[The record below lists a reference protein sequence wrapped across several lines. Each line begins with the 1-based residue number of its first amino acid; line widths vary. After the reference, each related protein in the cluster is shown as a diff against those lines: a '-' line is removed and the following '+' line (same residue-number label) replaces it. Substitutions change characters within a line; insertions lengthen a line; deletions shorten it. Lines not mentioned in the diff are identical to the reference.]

1 MNPAHPLPMS
11 IARLAALLMLAAGA
25 GSAHAITLTV
35 GADGACT
42 HASVQA
48 AFADIP
54 ADNLLHVVRIANNQ
68 MYGAQALSLAGRH
81 VRVAGGHDDCGDI
94 VPTGVTVLSGAGGS
108 NDSVLSITG
117 IGNHVI
123 LEHLSIVQGDEVFD
137 GFGGGI
143 DFRGA
148 GYLTLR
154 KTSVSNN
161 YAGYG
166 GGINVSATGGTA
178 ELHIEHE
185 SLVFFNS
192 AQFSGGGVRLW
203 GDAHL
208 FMLSNNSQIFDNEA
222 IGINPQNGQAQYGF
236 GGGIELVRSAQAD
249 IGSPGLGDYGAI
261 YNNRA
266 RYGGGIAVM
275 AEGSDSER
283 AVARLFS
290 TDPARPVRIQNNVA
304 SQAGG
309 GIYLKP
315 NQEVSGT
322 SDVFLCAY
330 EFRIDGNAAQ
340 EGAAIYADTDDS
352 TGSSFL
358 GWSYVNLNPPEAV
371 CGVLPAG
378 PVHCA
383 AGTVC
388 NSIDGNVART
398 VDGQATT
405 GAAVL
410 IQEEA
415 SLDADRVQW
424 RGNHGGQVLRLI
436 HEGRNGYEGEVRNCL
451 LADNVVSG
459 HLLLADDDA
468 DLQLDHCTIANNT
481 IAAAHVIEA
490 SDDLILRR
498 SIIDQ
503 PNKTS
508 ATIGGALIAEHVL
521 ATEIASLGAGASL
534 VQGRPRFVDPE
545 MGNYR
550 QRAAS
555 RGVDFAL
562 PDPAITLDFDRANR
576 VIDLSV
582 VPDETGPGDLGAFE
596 RQAVQPVV
604 RNGDFGLDIRFWH
617 WSFGAWS
624 SEDGG
629 IAEVSMSPAAAGERV
644 EAMSQCVHLP
654 GPGIYQ
660 LGARGRA
667 ASGPVGDRVLMRWQY
682 RRDGGT
688 GCYEGGVD
696 VEDEVVITSSPDWT
710 EAPATYIDV
719 PAGEWNHDSSIEI
732 WLAVENSGSA
742 DPDVAHGFFD
752 DIRLDVVGGVPG
764 DDLIFADGFDP

>member
-1 MNPAHPLPMS
+1 MTPAITLHIL
-11 IARLAALLMLAAGA
+11 RLAALLTLAVGA
-25 GSAHAITLTV
+25 GSAHAVSLWV

-54 ADNLLHVVRIANNQ
+54 ADDLSHVVYIANNQ
-68 MYGAQALSLAGRH
+68 VYNAQALSLAGRK
-81 VRVAGGHDDCGDI
+81 VRVSGGHDDCGDI
-94 VPTGVTVLSGAGGS
+94 VPTGVTRLSGAGGGH
-108 NDSVLSITG
+108 DSVLTLIGTG
-117 IGNHVI
+117 NDVI
-123 LEHLSIVQGDEVFD
+123 LERLSIVQGDEVFD
-137 GFGGGI
+137 GYGGGI

-148 GYLTLR
+148 GFLTLR

-166 GGINVSATGGTA
+166 GGINVSATGGSA
-178 ELHIEHE
+178 ELRIE
-185 SLVFFNS
+185 SGTVIFFNS

-203 GDAHL
+203 GDARL
-208 FMLSNNSQIFDNEA
+208 VMQDDNTQISDNEA
-222 IGINPQNGQAQYGF
+222 IGINPQDGQAQFGF
-236 GGGIELVRSAQAD
+236 GGGIELVKNAEAD
-249 IGSPGLGDYGAI
+249 IGSPGMGGYGAI

-275 AEGSDSER
+275 GEGGDNGG
-283 AVARLFS
+283 AYARLFS
-290 TDPARPVRIQNNVA
+290 TDLARPVRIQNNTA
-304 SQAGG
+304 SQTGG
-309 GIYLKP
+309 GVYLKP
-315 NQEVSGT
+315 NQEAFGVSEAR
-322 SDVFLCAY
+322 LCAQ

-340 EGAAIYADTDDS
+340 EGAAIYADTDDA
-352 TGSSFL
+352 TGANFL
-358 GWSYVNLNPPEAV
+358 GWSYVNLNPPEDA
-371 CGVLPAG
+371 CNALPAG

-383 AGTVC
+383 VGTVC
-388 NSIDGNVART
+388 NSIDGNIART

-410 IQEEA
+410 MQKKA
-415 SLDADRVQW
+415 RLNADRVQW
-424 RGNHGGQVLRLI
+424 RDNHGGQALRLI
-436 HEGRNGYEGEVRNCL
+436 QDSVNGYEGEVSNCVF
-451 LADNVVSG
+451 ANNVVSG

-508 ATIGGALIAEHVL
+508 ATVGGTLIAEHVL
-521 ATEIASLGAGASL
+521 ATEIASLGGGASV

-555 RGVDFAL
+555 RGVDFAP
-562 PDPAITLDFDRANR
+562 PDSAITLDFDRANR
-576 VIDLSV
+576 TVDLSV
-582 VPDETGPGDLGAFE
+582 VPDGTGPGDLGAFE
-596 RQAVQPVV
+596 RQTVQPVV

-624 SEDGG
+624 SADGG

-644 EAMSQCVHLP
+644 DAMSQCVHLP

-667 ASGPVGDRVLMRWQY
+667 GSGPIGDRVLMQWQY
-682 RRDGGT
+682 RRDGGS

-696 VEDEVVITSSPDWT
+696 AQDDVVITNSPDWT
-710 EAPATYIDV
+710 EAPATFIDV
-719 PAGEWNHDSSIEI
+719 PAGEWNHNTSIEI

-752 DIRLDVVGGVPG
+752 DIRLDVVGGV
-764 DDLIFADGFDP
+764 DDVIFADGFDP

>member
-1 MNPAHPLPMS
+1 MITLTLRTV
-11 IARLAALLMLAAGA
+11 RLAALLALICGA
-25 GSAHAITLTV
+25 GSVRAVAYTV
-35 GADGACT
+35 GNDPACT

-48 AFADIP
+48 AFADVP
-54 ADNLLHVVRIANNQ
+54 ANDFLHVVRIANNQ
-68 MYGAQALSLAGRH
+68 LYGAQALSLAGKH
-81 VRVAGGHDDCGDI
+81 VMVVGGLDNCSDI
-94 VPTGVTVLSGAGGS
+94 TPSGATRLSGAGGG
-108 NDSVLSITG
+108 NDSVLTVTG
-117 IGNHVI
+117 TGNYVI

-148 GYLTLR
+148 GYLILR
-154 KTSVSNN
+154 NTSISSN

-178 ELHIEHE
+178 ELHIE
-185 SLVFFNS
+185 SGSTIFFNS

-208 FMLSNNSQIFDNEA
+208 FMLADNTQIFDNEA

-249 IGSPGLGDYGAI
+249 IGSPGLGGYGAI

-275 AEGSDSER
+275 AEGNDSER

-290 TDPARPVRIQNNVA
+290 TDPARPVRIQNNTA
-304 SQAGG
+304 SQTGG

-340 EGAAIYADTDDS
+340 EGAAIYADTDDA
-352 TGSSFL
+352 TGVSFL
-358 GWSYVNLNPPEAV
+358 GRSYVNLNPPEAV
-371 CGVLPAG
+371 CNTLPAG

-383 AGTVC
+383 VGTVC
-388 NSIDGNVART
+388 NSIDGNIART

-415 SLDADRVQW
+415 SLNADRVQW
-424 RGNHGGQVLRLI
+424 RGNHGGQVLRLT
-436 HEGRNGYEGEVRNCL
+436 HDGFNGYNGIVRNCL
-451 LADNVVSG
+451 LADNVVTG
-459 HLLLADDDA
+459 HLLLADDGA

-481 IAAAHVIEA
+481 IAAAQIIEA
-490 SDDLILRR
+490 SGDLILRR

-503 PNKTS
+503 PGKTS
-508 ATIGGALIAEHVL
+508 VTVAGSLIAEHLL
-521 ATEIASLGAGASL
+521 ATEIASLGGDASL

-555 RGVDFAL
+555 RGVDFAP
-562 PDPAITLDFDRANR
+562 PDSAITLDFDRAPR
-576 VIDLSV
+576 AVDLSV
-582 VPDETGPGDLGAFE
+582 VPDWTGLGDLGAFE
-596 RQAVQPVV
+596 RQTLQPVV

-624 SEDGG
+624 SADGG
-629 IAEVSMSPAAAGERV
+629 SAEVIKSPAVADERV
-644 EAMSQCVHLP
+644 DAMAQCVHLP
-654 GPGIYQ
+654 GPGIYK

-667 ASGPVGDRVLMRWQY
+667 GSGPIGDRVLMQWQY
-682 RRDGGT
+682 RRDGGP

-696 VEDEVVITSSPDWT
+696 AQDDVVITNSPDWT
-710 EAPATYIDV
+710 QVPATYIDV
-719 PAGEWNHDSSIEI
+719 PVNEWNRNTSIDI

-752 DIRLDVVGGVPG
+752 DIRLDVVGSVP
-764 DDLIFADGFDP
+764 DDDIIFADGFEL